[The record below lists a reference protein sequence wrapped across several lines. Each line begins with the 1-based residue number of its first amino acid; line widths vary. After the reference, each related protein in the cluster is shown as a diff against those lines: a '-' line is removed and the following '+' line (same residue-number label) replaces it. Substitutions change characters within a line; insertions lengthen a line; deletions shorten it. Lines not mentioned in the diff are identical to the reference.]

1 MCVCLCW
8 CACGCGW
15 VGGWLFW
22 CVFLCDRGLEEAC
35 KSGKYLAQLVPAVSI
50 LCACMRVRV
59 RALKL
64 ECTRVSPWKRQGA
77 KLVSVLP
84 QLCLPITLA
93 SDDSVKAS
101 AGTSKQTAVRS
112 GVGGTVRT
120 THLPYHYGGPQWH
133 LPGPPY
139 STCWLKQT
147 LVVL

>member
-1 MCVCLCW
+1 M
-8 CACGCGW
+8 
-15 VGGWLFW
+15 FW

-35 KSGKYLAQLVPAVSI
+35 KSGKYLVQLVPAVSI

-133 LPGPPY
+133 LTGPA
-139 STCWLKQT
+139 LLHM
-147 LVVL
+147 LVKTDSGCSMDYVGA